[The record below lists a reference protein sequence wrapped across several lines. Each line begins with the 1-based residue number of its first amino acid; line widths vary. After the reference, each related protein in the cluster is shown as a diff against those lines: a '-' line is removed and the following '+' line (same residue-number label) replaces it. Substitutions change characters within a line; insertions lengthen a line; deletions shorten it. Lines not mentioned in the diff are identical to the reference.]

1 MSALSIIR
9 LSYFKFAHDTLSK
22 IIRLHVI
29 NEVDIWIRLLKKGVL
44 SYETI

>member
-9 LSYFKFAHDTLSK
+9 LSYFKFAHYTLRK

-44 SYETI
+44 SYKVI